1 MTQFSHHKTVLL
13 AMEEAVRRGRPDIAA
28 DILSAHPTVRAYV
41 RAPSSPLGMQ
51 RKPWDGPFPKATKY
65 IVIVNFEP
73 LGDGKGGLKRSKQ
86 FRPVESRLP
95 EALAP

>member
-28 DILSAHPTVRAYV
+28 DILSAHPAVRAYV

-51 RKPWDGPFPKATKY
+51 RKPWDGPSRRA
-65 IVIVNFEP
+65 
-73 LGDGKGGLKRSKQ
+73 RST
-86 FRPVESRLP
+86 SSS
-95 EALAP
+95 